1 MNDMFH
7 GKEARGIPGD
17 GVLTMV
23 NQTLV
28 KVTETQDGYGH
39 CDLKKE

>member
-1 MNDMFH
+1 MFH
-7 GKEARGIPGD
+7 GKKARGTPGGD